1 MKKIA
6 FVLIILAAA
15 TSGFAQTD
23 IGAKEESKQIQTLFG
38 NEASNGG
45 YGALMFNYSNIN
57 DENAFL
63 FGVRGGWIIDHKL
76 TLGFGGYGFANDM
89 DWEYPDQEP
98 NNFLTGGYGGFL
110 IEPILFARKPVHL
123 SFPILIGA
131 GGVALVDDYYWDDD
145 YYDDW
150 YAEFADAFFVI
161 EPGVEVE
168 LNLIKAMRLA
178 FAVTYRFTEDVEL
191 GGKVDKNVLNGF
203 NFGMAL
209 KFGKF

>member
-1 MKKIA
+1 MKNLT
-6 FVLIILAAA
+6 FILAILM
-15 TSGFAQTD
+15 TGSFVFAQD
-23 IGAKEESKQIQTLFG
+23 EPQEKEDNKQFQTLFG
-38 NEASNGG
+38 NEVSNGG
-45 YGALMFNYSNIN
+45 YGAIMFNYSKIN

-63 FGVRGGWIIDHKL
+63 FGMRGGWIIDHKL

-89 DWEYPDQEP
+89 DWQYPEQEP
-98 NNFLTGGYGGFL
+98 NDFLTGGYGGFL
-110 IEPILFARKPVHL
+110 IEPILFSHKPVHL

-131 GGVALVDDYYWDDD
+131 GGVALVDDYYWDDN

-150 YAEFADAFFVI
+150 YAEYADAFFVI

-168 LNLIKAMRLA
+168 LNLVKAMRMA
-178 FAVTYRFTEDVEL
+178 FAVTYRFTEDLEL
-191 GGKVDKNVLNGF
+191 GKVDKNVLNGF